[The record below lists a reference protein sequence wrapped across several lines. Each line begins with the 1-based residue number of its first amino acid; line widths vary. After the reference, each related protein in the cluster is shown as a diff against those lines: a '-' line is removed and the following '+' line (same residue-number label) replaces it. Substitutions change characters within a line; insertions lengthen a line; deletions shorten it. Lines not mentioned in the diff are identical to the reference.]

1 MPIRQLNIQ
10 GVRNLAPLDITP
22 SPLVNFIYGDNGS
35 GKTSVLE
42 AIHLLAAGKS
52 FRSTQVKQVLSHEQD
67 RCEILIRIADAV
79 DVCAPLRDLFHL
91 RLKNGDHLF
100 RLDDSLLSAQ
110 SQVAALLPVQVIEP
124 NTFRLLSGSPE
135 DRRQFLDW
143 GVFHVEA
150 SFIDEWR
157 LFRQTLKQRNSAL
170 KQNEPE
176 WLDVWN
182 QGFIESSL
190 KIDQFRKQ
198 YLKQLAEQFQQTLH
212 SLDPELDVRLNYY
225 PGWERDSDLAQILER
240 QKERDIQL
248 GYTQAG
254 PHRAELR
261 ITVNKI
267 PAAEVLSR
275 GQQKTVVS
283 ALKLAQGI
291 VFKQQTGRA
300 PIYLVDDLA
309 SELDARHRLAL
320 CQVLEDLKCQVF
332 ITSIEKNQLMDGWA
346 PADFK
351 VFHVEHGQIQEE
363 ILS

>member
-1 MPIRQLNIQ
+1 MPIRQLDIR
-10 GVRNLAPLDITP
+10 GVRNLAPLNITP

-52 FRSTQVKQVLSHEQD
+52 FRSTQVRQVLSHDSD
-67 RCEILIRIADAV
+67 RCEI
-79 DVCAPLRDLFHL
+79 DLNFSREPESEVRALYHL

-100 RLDDSLLSAQ
+100 RLDGSLLSAQ
-110 SQVAALLPVQVIEP
+110 SQVAVLLPVQVIEP
-124 NTFRLLSGSPE
+124 NTFRLLSGTPE

-143 GVFHVEA
+143 GVFHVEPA
-150 SFIDEWR
+150 FIEEWR
-157 LFRQTLKQRNSAL
+157 MFRQTLKQRNSAL
-170 KQNEPE
+170 KQDTGD

-182 QGFIESSL
+182 SGFVESAQR
-190 KIDQFRKQ
+190 IDQFRKA
-198 YLKQLAEQFQQTLH
+198 YLTLLTQEFRSTLA
-212 SLDPELDVRLNYY
+212 SLDNSLDVNLNYY
-225 PGWERDSDLAQILER
+225 PGWDRDSDLASVLER
-240 QKERDIQL
+240 QKDRDIQL
-248 GYTQAG
+248 GFTQSG

-261 ITVNKI
+261 ITVNRV

-275 GQQKTVVS
+275 GQQKTVV
-283 ALKLAQGI
+283 AAMKLAQGI
-291 VFKQQTGRA
+291 VFKQQTGTA

-351 VFHVEHGQIQEE
+351 VFHVEHGQLQEE
-363 ILS
+363 TLA